1 MIAAALLLF
10 PLLGSAEY
18 IKAVNY
24 FGKSWPIAFWNSDLS
39 AVSADFQAIRQD
51 GFNSIILIVPWGE
64 FQPGLDPIRFNDD
77 AYRRLASVCG
87 QAREAGLRVFL
98 RVSYNADYYPNVE
111 QSFAERAN
119 SLLTH
124 PTLLPAW
131 DQYLAKINAATR
143 PCAHGAFISWED
155 FWFVILIA
163 ERLQTQE
170 ERVAYS
176 KQFGYAAWIR
186 QNADDAYKARHA
198 ADLRRFGVYPIPRR
212 DSPDF
217 EMYFRYFD
225 DQLMNKLLPALA
237 KHFRQA
243 SVEARTDSDPIYRS
257 GKDLLKWYDHANHYR
272 VTSSNF
278 LMTYWSPAI
287 GAANQSERESSE
299 SVLERFN
306 YLHRNLLAQTPNQ
319 IVIGQWLFQDNTPQ
333 FHYNAQVNPAELSRF
348 IRDSARPLAQFSS
361 GYALWTWR
369 DYRASIL
376 FNGFFSLERL
386 GWEFSPG
393 ATVEQLPDGAFA
405 QLSQDQFLYQEVPR
419 ERLGFVGFTENLTLR
434 FAARG
439 NGRLRIKV
447 GSAAREVEILDSSGG
462 QTVQLSFPAPSD
474 QDPNLRITALS
485 GQVRLGNLH
494 LWNFEQASDVRSS
507 DNRPGKHHADIVAL
521 NRRLDDPKLLV
532 SSISASDET
541 IQYLSGAEPPE
552 SDGGR
557 AFSWVGPYARV
568 KLYAPGPSIG
578 IHGDMNMDLF
588 RAAGL
593 FPQGCTLAASI
604 NGAQVT
610 QTRFT
615 RNQPIVLRVNVPPE
629 SRGAVTLELRNN
641 CAIRPKEAG
650 LGPDV
655 RLLSYKIR
663 QIHAEVSVPQRPQ
676 RPQR

>member
-1 MIAAALLLF
+1 MIASALLLF
-10 PLLGSAEY
+10 PLIGSAEY

-39 AVSADFQAIRQD
+39 QVSADFQTIRRD

-77 AYRRLASVCG
+77 AYRRLSWVCN
-87 QAREAGLRVFL
+87 QAREARLRVFL
-98 RVSYNADYYPNVE
+98 RVSYNADYYPGVE
-111 QSFAERAN
+111 QPFAERAN
-119 SLLTH
+119 SLLAH
-124 PTLLPAW
+124 ATLLPAW
-131 DQYLAKINAATR
+131 EQYLARINAATR

-163 ERLQTQE
+163 ERLKTPE
-170 ERVAYS
+170 ERAAHS
-176 KQFGYAAWIR
+176 KQFGYASWIAR
-186 QNADDAYKARHA
+186 NADDAYKARYA

-217 EMYFRYFD
+217 QMYFRYFD
-225 DQLMNKLLPALA
+225 DQLMNKLVPALA

-243 SVEARTDSDPIYRS
+243 SVEARTDSDPIYGG
-257 GKDLLKWYDHANHYR
+257 GKDVLQWYEHANHYR

-287 GAANQSERESSE
+287 GAANQSERESAG
-299 SVLERFN
+299 SVIERFN
-306 YLHRNLLAQTPNQ
+306 YLHRNLLAQTPNE

-333 FHYNAQVNPAELSRF
+333 FHYNAQVHPAEVSRF
-348 IRDSARPLAQFSS
+348 IRDSARSLAQFSS

-376 FNGFFSLERL
+376 FNGFFSLEKL

-393 ATVEQLPDGAFA
+393 VTVEQLPDGAFA
-405 QLSQDQFLYQEVPR
+405 QLAQGQWIHQGVPR
-419 ERLGFVGFTENLTLR
+419 ERLRFIGFTENLRLR
-434 FAARG
+434 FSARG
-439 NGRLRIKV
+439 NGRLRIEV
-447 GSAAREVEILDSSGG
+447 GSASQEVDIADSSGG
-462 QTVQLSFPAPSD
+462 QTVLLSFPAPSE
-474 QDPNLRITALS
+474 QDPNLRVTALS
-485 GQVRLGNLH
+485 GQVRLSNLH
-494 LWNFEQASDVRSS
+494 LWNFEQASDVRSP
-507 DNRPGKHHADIVAL
+507 DDRPGKHHADIVAL

-532 SSISASDET
+532 SSVSASNDT
-541 IQYLSGAEPPE
+541 IQYLAGAESPE
-552 SDGGR
+552 SDGAR

-568 KLYAPGPSIG
+568 KLYAPGASIG
-578 IHGDMNMDLF
+578 IHGDMNVDLF

-604 NGAQVT
+604 NGAQVA

-641 CAIRPKEAG
+641 CAVRPQEAG
-650 LGPDV
+650 LGPDA

-663 QIHAEVSVPQRPQ
+663 QIQAAGSVPQP
-676 RPQR
+676 